1 MELLAKELGIEKEV
15 SSMDARYEPD
25 LEDGAFVEDDVFL
38 VPFDAD
44 GNPCEE
50 KMTWDLREGKCVK
63 LTGGPYE
70 GDVGTIMAKNQNGDY
85 RIRFVDSI
93 NPMFNAKRRPFSLWL
108 GNWWLEQA
116 TKGLGIVPGG
126 KIPFVN
132 VPDATRQVSQQAAYV
147 PPQPLLPKKPANLP
161 APPPLPKGKGKG
173 SNAGTPVLSMPTQ

>member
-1 MELLAKELGIEKEV
+1 
-15 SSMDARYEPD
+15 MDARYEPD
-25 LEDGAFVEDDVFL
+25 LADGAWVDDDIFL
-38 VPFDAD
+38 VPFDSN

-50 KMTWDLREGKCVK
+50 KMTWDLREGKRVK

-93 NPMFNAKRRPFSLWL
+93 SPMFNAKRRPFSLWL

-132 VPDATRQVSQQAAYV
+132 VKTPEIVDTSSASAPAG
-147 PPQPLLPKKPANLP
+147 PLPSKRPASTP
-161 APPPLPKGKGKG
+161 AGPLPPPRGKGKGKG
-173 SNAGTPVLSMPTQ
+173 QGPSSGGYNQS